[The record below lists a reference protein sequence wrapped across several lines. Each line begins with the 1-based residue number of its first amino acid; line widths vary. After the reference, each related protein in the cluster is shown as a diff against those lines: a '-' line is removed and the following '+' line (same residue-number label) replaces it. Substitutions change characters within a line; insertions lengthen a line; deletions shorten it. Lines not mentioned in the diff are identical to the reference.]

1 MRPFFTVITP
11 TLQRDSLKRTCASI
25 DEQTFSGWEH
35 IVMIDN
41 DLAHANRDTFGLA
54 SEKRIV
60 TECGVRHNNYG
71 NTCRHIAW
79 GIAVGNYAMYLDDDN
94 YLAYNNVLCD
104 IARYLEGAN
113 FPDWAVFP
121 IMRHG
126 SVFFN
131 DPPGLCMTDTANVV
145 VRREIGR
152 WPDGPE
158 YTMDGIWVEALKRDY
173 PKYAAFPD
181 VVPIVVMETSGQGQ

>member
-41 DLAHANRDTFGLA
+41 DLANSYHNTTGLGK
-54 SEKRIV
+54 EKRIIA
-60 TECGVRHNNYG
+60 ECGVRHSNFG
-71 NTCRHIAW
+71 NTCRHNAW
-79 GIAVGNYAMYLDDDN
+79 AMATGNYVMYLDDDN
-94 YLAYNNVLCD
+94 YLAHGNVLLD
-104 IARYLEGAN
+104 IAVYLQAEN
-113 FPDWAVFP
+113 LPDWAVFP

-126 SVFFN
+126 SIFFN
-131 DPPGLCMTDTANVV
+131 DPPRICMTDTANIVV
-145 VRREIGR
+145 KREIGR

-173 PKYAAFPD
+173 PKYAVFPD
-181 VVPIVVMETSGQGQ
+181 VAPIVVMETSGQGQ